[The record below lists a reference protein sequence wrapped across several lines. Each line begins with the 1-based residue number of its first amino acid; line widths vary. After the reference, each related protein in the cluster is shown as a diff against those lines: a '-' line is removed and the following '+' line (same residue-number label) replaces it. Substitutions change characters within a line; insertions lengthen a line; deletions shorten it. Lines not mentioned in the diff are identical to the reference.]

1 MPHTT
6 ASTLKLAYG
15 VASSAGRRP
24 DNQDFAAPVL
34 PPEPA
39 LSLRGAAFVVADGVG
54 GHLGGRVAAE
64 LTVGA
69 FLEGYYNLSDT
80 LGIETLAARSLAAI
94 NSWIHAQGHQDPQLS
109 GMATTFTAA
118 ILRGQALHIVH
129 VGDSRVYRLR
139 TQHCEVLTEDHTL
152 KQPDLQHVLYRAVG
166 LEQQVRADHQV
177 LDTQAGDRLLLCTDG
192 IYGVLRTDTL
202 KTLLA
207 SGAEPQ
213 ILADRIVATA
223 LQHGSQ
229 DNLTALVIDIQSV
242 PATDRQQLEALLDS
256 LPLRAP
262 PKPGTEID
270 GFRLIRII
278 SEGRYSR
285 LILAE
290 RIQDTASEKTG
301 RPVVLKFPQPQVAS
315 ELDYRRAFA
324 REALIGTRVH
334 SPWVAEILSMPT
346 ERQSCLYSVMPF
358 YQGQTLSTY
367 IEQHH
372 PIDLIAGTAIAL
384 KLCKAVY
391 ALHRQRIIHR
401 DIKPDNVLLL
411 NDKGLKLLDLGVA
424 RLPGWEE
431 NLVDDAPEAIPGTA
445 SYMAPEQFTG
455 ERGTTA
461 TDVYALGVTL
471 FYLFT
476 RTYPYGEI
484 EPFTHPRFSK
494 RKSLSD
500 LRPDLPLW
508 LSTLLDKTLSVH
520 PHERPQDS
528 MELAFELE
536 QGLSGGAH
544 GLPVFK
550 PLLQRNPLMFW
561 QGVSL
566 FLFLSLIVLVWLYAH
581 ATH

>member
-1 MPHTT
+1 M
-6 ASTLKLAYG
+6 
-15 VASSAGRRP
+15 
-24 DNQDFAAPVL
+24 
-34 PPEPA
+34 
-39 LSLRGAAFVVADGVG
+39 
-54 GHLGGRVAAE
+54 GGRVAAE
-64 LTVGA
+64 LTVRA
-69 FLEGYYNLSDT
+69 FLEGYYSLPDT

-94 NSWIHAQGHQDPQLS
+94 NSWIHAQGRQDPQLN

-118 ILRGQALHIVH
+118 ILRGRALHIVH

-139 TQHCEVLTEDHTL
+139 TQHCEILTDDHTL
-152 KQPDLQHVLYRAVG
+152 KQPDLHHVLYRAVG

-192 IYGVLRTDTL
+192 IYSVLRTNTL

-213 ILADRIVATA
+213 VLADRIVATA
-223 LQHGSQ
+223 LQQGSQ
-229 DNLTALVIDIQSV
+229 DNVTALVIDIQSV
-242 PATDRQQLEALLDS
+242 PATDRRQLEAVLDT
-256 LPLRAP
+256 LPLRDP

-270 GFRLIRII
+270 GFRLIRTI

-290 RIQDTASEKTG
+290 STQASTSEKSS

-315 ELDYRRAFA
+315 ELDYRRAFV

-334 SPWVAEILSMPT
+334 SPWVAEILSLPA

-358 YQGQTLSTY
+358 YHGQTLGTY
-367 IEQHH
+367 IDRHQ
-372 PIDLIAGTAIAL
+372 PIDLTTGCTIAL

-401 DIKPDNVLLL
+401 DIKPDNVFLL
-411 NDKGLKLLDLGVA
+411 DDMGLKLLDLGVA

-431 NLVDDAPEAIPGTA
+431 EQPEDQPDPIPGTA
-445 SYMAPEQFTG
+445 SFMAPEQFSG
-455 ERGTTA
+455 ERGAIA

-471 FYLFT
+471 FFMFT

-484 EPFTHPRFSK
+484 EPFTHPRFVK
-494 RKSLSD
+494 RKLLSE

-508 LSTLLDKTLSVH
+508 LGRLLDKTLSSR
-520 PHERPQDS
+520 PDERPQDS

-536 QGLSGGAH
+536 QGMNGGAQ
-544 GLPVFK
+544 GLPAPK
-550 PLLQRNPLMFW
+550 SLLQSNPLLFW
-561 QGVSL
+561 QSL
-566 FLFLSLIVLVWLYAH
+566 SFLLSAALLIMIWLHAH
-581 ATH
+581 P